1 MKQNISTAGQTLGQ
15 TPGQTL
21 GQTPGLM
28 TRRSFAT
35 GSLAAAATTLSG
47 GHTLAA
53 DNALARAL
61 APRVIR
67 PGV

>member
-1 MKQNISTAGQTLGQ
+1 MKQNNSTD
-15 TPGQTL
+15 GQTL

-47 GHTLAA
+47 GHALAA
-53 DNALARAL
+53 DDALARAL
-61 APRVIR
+61 APRVI
-67 PGV
+67 GDT